1 MPARFWSNRNAH
13 SLPVEMQN
21 DTLWKTVW
29 QFLIKLNILLP
40 YNPPIMLTGIC
51 SNEWKTYPHKNLH
64 LNVYSTFIHNY
75 QNLEAIKMSFNKWM
89 DKQIMIQPHNR
100 IWFGAKKKWAI
111 KPQKDMEETYYKST
125 ILQFKKQKRNG
136 GNLNA

>member
-1 MPARFWSNRNAH
+1 
-13 SLPVEMQN
+13 
-21 DTLWKTVW
+21 
-29 QFLIKLNILLP
+29 
-40 YNPPIMLTGIC
+40 
-51 SNEWKTYPHKNLH
+51 
-64 LNVYSTFIHNY
+64 
-75 QNLEAIKMSFNKWM
+75 M